1 MKQSSTVKLSFT
13 IVLFFI
19 SIGIIAQPRQTPVK
33 RENEKPGKSE
43 TGGNISSG
51 SNAQPWSVPIPPKDS
66 TGPAKAQ
73 VNGFWKQIEK
83 MRNHDKADNKQVV
96 FSSAIQSA
104 QTALNNTKIKDPSY
118 NTSNMEKALK
128 ECQDI
133 YNGLAGGKEDLRSS
147 RINTINKLNVFFD
160 RSIKNFCSY
169 DYNSQETDEEKIKR
183 VRNNDDSLS
192 KYKKMALEYAGE
204 NKDEVIVQDQLNKL
218 KNKAKSFQAPYDS
231 KSKWPQGLGTMKI
244 LEDPENSWSIA
255 IFTYVQE
262 IKNWEAYFYAA
273 TTLYPNEPELTK
285 AHEWCLKAA
294 QQIGSTDDVLNKIGK
309 SQNDYLKNVKFPAP
323 KVQDASLEA
332 EFMRLFNEMGYKET
346 IVKVNIQSTDWT
358 IDRNELTGVIIG
370 RSKQAF
376 IASKTADGTCYVTEF
391 WIFQDYN
398 GSGYG
403 SFRNVTANSYR
414 SKIACENIDKS

>member
-1 MKQSSTVKLSFT
+1 MNYSIKIKSSIT

-33 RENEKPGKSE
+33 RESSNTGRGE
-43 TGGNISSG
+43 TGGITSSG
-51 SNAQPWSVPIPPKDS
+51 SNVQQWSVPIPPKDS

-73 VNGFWKQIEK
+73 VNSFWKQIEK
-83 MRNHDKADNKQVV
+83 MRNHDKEDNKQVV

-104 QTALNNTKIKDPSY
+104 QTALNNTKMKDPSY
-118 NTSNMEKALK
+118 NTTNMEKALK

-133 YNGLAGGKEDLRSS
+133 YNGLASGKEDLRNS
-147 RINTINKLNVFFD
+147 RISNLKKMNLFFD
-160 RSIKNFCSY
+160 RSSRNLCTY

-183 VRNNDDSLS
+183 VRNNEDSLS
-192 KYKKMALEYAGE
+192 KYKKMALEFASE
-204 NKDEVIVQDQLNKL
+204 SKDDGIYQDQLIKV
-218 KNKAKSFQAPYDS
+218 KNVAKSFQAPYDD
-231 KSKWPQGLGTMKI
+231 KSKWPSGLGTMTL
-244 LEDPENSWSIA
+244 LEDPENSWDIGTFSL
-255 IFTYVQE
+255 VQE
-262 IKNWEAYFYAA
+262 IKNWESYFYAA
-273 TTLYPNEPELTK
+273 TTIYPNVPELIK

-294 QQIGSTDDVLNKIGK
+294 QQVGSTDDVLAKIGK
-309 SQNDYLKNVKFPAP
+309 SQNEYLKKVKFPSP
-323 KVQDASLEA
+323 KVQDPTLEA
-332 EFMRLFNEMGYKET
+332 EFKKLFNEMGYKET
-346 IVKVNIQSTDWT
+346 ILKVSIQSTDWT

-376 IASKTADGTCYVTEF
+376 IATKAADGTCYLTEF

-414 SKIACENIDKS
+414 SKIACENIKD